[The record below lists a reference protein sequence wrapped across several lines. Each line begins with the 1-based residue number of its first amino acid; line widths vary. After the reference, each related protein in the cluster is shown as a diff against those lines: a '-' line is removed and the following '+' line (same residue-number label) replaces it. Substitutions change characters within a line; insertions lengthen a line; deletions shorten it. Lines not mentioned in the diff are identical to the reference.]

1 MATYYW
7 VGSTGTWDVS
17 TTTHWSASS
26 GGAGGAG
33 VPTTG
38 DTVYID
44 ANSGTGT
51 ITLSTNPSLAYLN
64 MTGYAG
70 TFTHTAGYTI
80 TITGTLFYL
89 SSAMTYTVSNNFT
102 SKILFSGGTTN
113 FNPAGRNVGTVTI
126 GNSASATATSVTL
139 INDLT
144 CNGNLVIAD
153 NASYTTTFNAN
164 GKNVTAI
171 SYSVN
176 NLNTGT
182 CNVTL
187 TNLTITGDNTSTGI
201 TNSRVYD
208 VYTTSG
214 TLNQT
219 ISTLLKFTAATV
231 NALSAKHVQ
240 STGTSTYY
248 NVEFAGGG
256 TAQVINYDI
265 EQTVNQLMVDGN
277 GVARSIKF
285 VHGVT
290 YTSTVGFNLQGT
302 SGFPLTITSDDGAN
316 AFTLSTAVTYNIFN
330 YCTISYC
337 TTAGGAIWVAKNS
350 TNVTGNGTFT
360 WALNKNAIA
369 SGNASTAAIWEG
381 GVAPLP
387 YDSLFANGK
396 TVTIDN
402 SYAGTGFTVADLN
415 TGVGTSINSSNG
427 FVDHYLTNSAVPYMT
442 SNTVPAGYTIT
453 DSASSANAYKAFERR
468 QSSYTGG
475 SAGWMK
481 VQLGVAATYKSFLL
495 QQSGTVN
502 WATITVAGSNDDIT
516 YTTLYSAGEG
526 SYANILR
533 NFTVTGSYTYY
544 KISWSGAVTPA
555 ITNIELGTQTAAY
568 VGNIAT
574 DIVSS
579 GGFNTPAGTTPLTIN
594 ASIYQF
600 TPGQN
605 GLLSGANNNTIVTVY
620 GTVYGAIGNV
630 ASGYTTTGG
639 VNNCTVYG
647 TVYGGQ
653 SGGGGT
659 SDCKGAYNC
668 IIYGDV
674 YGGIAAGNNTYGA
687 ANCIIYGNVYS
698 LISTTYGAYNCQIIG
713 QVKGTNGGSYGAY
726 YDSLYSLSSTVITGD
741 QTSQGTGTG
750 ALIYFATGIV
760 GSYTINGNIYGSTTA
775 SAISV
780 VQNAS
785 ATKIYINGG
794 VGVAAYG
801 VAVSATQGIVDNIS
815 IGEIHVTNNIS
826 GGYNPNTIAVSL
838 RTAAGKLYCSG
849 TMTGGTNA
857 TNSPA
862 VLVSIAGTTVD
873 CVNITTGLVGVSNG
887 YPAIVATALFN
898 CYIRGNQTYV
908 NGIDPAFGLVNQV
921 WNVDPSASMII
932 TMQDTSNA
940 NRAFSSGAIA
950 ANYPA
955 TNVVLA
961 GVTYGVG
968 SIYTGTLVSL
978 NAGDVWNYLLA
989 NATVANSFGVYLKN
1003 AATVASTGAQIAAA
1017 IH

>member
-7 VGSTGTWDVS
+7 VGSTGTWDAS

-26 GGAGGAG
+26 GGTGGAG
-33 VPTTG
+33 FPTTG

-70 TFTHTAGYTI
+70 TFTHTAGDTI
-80 TITGTLFYL
+80 TITGTLLYL
-89 SSAMTYTVSNNFT
+89 SSAMTYTVSNTFT

-113 FNPAGRNVGTVTI
+113 FNSAGRNVGTVTI

-144 CNGNLVIAD
+144 CNGNLVIVD

-176 NLNTGT
+176 NLNAGT

-265 EQTVNQLMVDGN
+265 EQTVHQLMVDGN

-290 YTSTVGFNLQGT
+290 YTSTIGFNLLGT

-350 TNVTGNGTFT
+350 LNSGNNGTFT

-402 SYAGTGFTVADLN
+402 SYAGGGFTVADLN

-427 FVDHYLTNSAVPYMT
+427 FVDHYLTNSNLPFFT
-442 SNTVPAGYTIT
+442 SNSMSGYTIS
-453 DSASSANAYKAFERR
+453 DSTSSANAYLAFNKR
-468 QSSYTGG
+468 QSSFTAG
-475 SAGWMK
+475 SSGWIK
-481 VQLGVAATYKSFLL
+481 IHLPSPQTYRSFLAHA
-495 QQSGTVN
+495 GTA
-502 WATITVAGSNDDIT
+502 WAYNMQVLGSNDDIT
-516 YTTLYSAGEG
+516 YTNIYTLGSLGYSYIIE
-526 SYANILR
+526 NI
-533 NFTVTGSYTYY
+533 SSPAPYTYY
-544 KISWSGAVTPA
+544 KITWGAYTPA
-555 ITNIELGTQTAAY
+555 FTNIEFGLQSAA
-568 VGNIAT
+568 VTGGVAT
-574 DIVSS
+574 DIVTG

-594 ASIYQF
+594 TNIYQY
-600 TPGQN
+600 TAGQN
-605 GLLSGANNNTIVTVY
+605 GLLSGATNNTIVTVY
-620 GTVYGAIGNV
+620 GTVYGAIGAVNT
-630 ASGYTTTGG
+630 GYTTTGAI
-639 VNNCTVYG
+639 NNCTVYG

-653 SGGGGT
+653 SGGGSNG
-659 SDCKGAYNC
+659 DYKGAYNC

-674 YGGIAAGNNTYGA
+674 YGGITTSGNSYGA
-687 ANCIIYGNVYS
+687 ANCIIYGNVYN

-713 QVKGTNGGSYGAY
+713 QVKGTNGASYGAY
-726 YDSLYSLSSTVITGD
+726 YDSSYSLSSTVITGD

-785 ATKIYINGG
+785 AAKIYINGG

-801 VAVSATQGIVDNIS
+801 VAVSATQGIVDNVS

-826 GGYNPNTIAVSL
+826 GGFNPNTLAVSL
-838 RTAAGKLYCSG
+838 RTGAGKLYCSG
-849 TMTGGTNA
+849 TLTGGTNA

-862 VLVSIAGTTVD
+862 VLVSVAGATVD
-873 CVNITTGLVGVSNG
+873 CVNLTTGLVNVSSG
-887 YPAIVATALFN
+887 YPAIAATALFN

-921 WNVDPSASMII
+921 WNVDPSASMVI
-932 TMQDTSNA
+932 TMQDTNNA

>member
-1 MATYYW
+1 MAATYYW
-7 VGSTGTWDVS
+7 VGSTGTWDAS

-33 VPTTG
+33 FPTTG

-70 TFTHTAGYTI
+70 TFTHTAGNTI

-89 SSAMTYTVSNNFT
+89 SSGMTYTVSNNFT

-126 GNSASATATSVTL
+126 GNSASGTATSVTL

-144 CNGNLVIAD
+144 CNGNLVIVD

-176 NLNTGT
+176 NLNAGT

-265 EQTVNQLMVDGN
+265 EQTVHQLMVDGN

-290 YTSTVGFNLQGT
+290 YTSTIGFNLLGT

-350 TNVTGNGTFT
+350 INVTGNGTFT

-402 SYAGTGFTVADLN
+402 SYAGGGFTVADLN
-415 TGVGTSINSSNG
+415 TGAGTSINSSNG
-427 FVDHYLTNSAVPYMT
+427 FVDHYLTNSAIPYMT
-442 SNTVPAGYTIT
+442 SNTVPAGYNIT
-453 DSASSANAYKAFERR
+453 DSASSANAYKAFEKR

-481 VQLGVAATYKSFLL
+481 VQLGVAATYKSFLFS
-495 QQSGTVN
+495 QSGAVA
-502 WATITVAGSNDDIT
+502 WGTITVAGSNDDVT
-516 YTTLYSAGEG
+516 YTTLYSAAEVSTTDVLG
-526 SYANILR
+526 

-555 ITNIELGTQTAAY
+555 IINIELGTQTAAS
-568 VGNIAT
+568 VGYIAT
-574 DIVSS
+574 DIVAG

-594 ASIYQF
+594 ANCN
-600 TPGQN
+600 N
-605 GLLSGANNNTIVTVY
+605 GSSVCLTSAASNNTIVTVNGNATAGASTLDY
-620 GTVYGAIGNV
+620 GTVQNVTLNGNATGSSHYLSFGQFGAYNSIVNNGV
-630 ASGYTTTGG
+630 ITGG
-639 VNNCTVYG
+639 SILLG
-647 TVYGGQ
+647 A
-653 SGGGGT
+653 
-659 SDCKGAYNC
+659 GAYNC
-668 IIYGDV
+668 V
-674 YGGIAAGNNTYGA
+674 LNNCTITNPSNGYGA
-687 ANCIIYGNVYS
+687 I
-698 LISTTYGAYNCQIIG
+698 NCQLVGCTIIG
-713 QVKGTNGGSYGAY
+713 GLGFNSVVFYNASYA
-726 YDSLYSLSSTVITGD
+726 LSSTVISGD
-741 QTSQGTGTG
+741 ITAQGVGTN
-750 ALIYFATGIV
+750 ALVTFSVLT
-760 GSYTINGNIYGSTTA
+760 GSYTINGNVYGSNGG
-775 SAISV
+775 SAMMVINNISP
-780 VQNAS
+780 A
-785 ATKIYINGG
+785 KIYINGG
-794 VGVAAYG
+794 IGVIAYG
-801 VAVSATQGIVDNIS
+801 VAIGTTTGIVNNTNN
-815 IGEIHVTNNIS
+815 GEIHVTNNIS
-826 GGYNPNTIAVSL
+826 GGYNANCIGVSMA
-838 RTAAGKLYCSG
+838 TAAGKLYCSG

-873 CVNITTGLVGVSNG
+873 CVNLTTGLVGISSG

-898 CYIRGNQTYV
+898 CYMRGIQTFV
-908 NGIDPAFGLVNQV
+908 NGVDPAFGLVNQV
-921 WNVDPSASMII
+921 WNVDPTASQTIV
-932 TMQDTSNA
+932 MQDTSNA
-940 NRAFSSGAIA
+940 NRAFSSVAIA

-968 SIYTGTLVSL
+968 SIYTGTLVAL
-978 NAGDVWNYLLA
+978 NAGDVWNYLLS

-1003 AATVASTGAQIAAA
+1003 AATVASTGEQISRLD
-1017 IH
+1017 

>member
-1 MATYYW
+1 M
-7 VGSTGTWDVS
+7 
-17 TTTHWSASS
+17 
-26 GGAGGAG
+26 
-33 VPTTG
+33 
-38 DTVYID
+38 
-44 ANSGTGT
+44 
-51 ITLSTNPSLAYLN
+51 
-64 MTGYAG
+64 
-70 TFTHTAGYTI
+70 
-80 TITGTLFYL
+80 
-89 SSAMTYTVSNNFT
+89 
-102 SKILFSGGTTN
+102 
-113 FNPAGRNVGTVTI
+113 
-126 GNSASATATSVTL
+126 
-139 INDLT
+139 T

-176 NLNTGT
+176 NLNAGT

-402 SYAGTGFTVADLN
+402 SYAGGGFTVADLN
-415 TGVGTSINSSNG
+415 TGAGTSINSSNG
-427 FVDHYLTNSAVPYMT
+427 FVDHYLTNSNLPFFT
-442 SNTVPAGYTIT
+442 SNSMSGYTIS
-453 DSASSANAYKAFERR
+453 DSTSSANAYKAFERK

-481 VQLGVAATYKSFLL
+481 VQLAIAATYKSFLL

-526 SYANILR
+526 AYANILR

-555 ITNIELGTQTAAY
+555 ITNIELGTQTAAS

-574 DIVSS
+574 DIVTG

-594 ASIYQF
+594 ANIY
-600 TPGQN
+600 PGADSTFV
-605 GLLSGANNNTIVTVY
+605 SGASNNTIVTVN
-620 GTVYGAIGNV
+620 GTAQWAQNINALNGTIRNITLNGTAIAAYNSVTGGGTYCMIWNSIINGNVYGN
-630 ASGYTTTGG
+630 
-639 VNNCTVYG
+639 
-647 TVYGGQ
+647 Q
-653 SGGGGT
+653 SGGNAAA
-659 SDCKGAYNC
+659 AYNC
-668 IIYGDV
+668 VI
-674 YGGIAAGNNTYGA
+674 N
-687 ANCIIYGNVYS
+687 GNVYGCTAINIYAV
-698 LISTTYGAYNCQIIG
+698 LDCQITGQCIG
-713 QVKGTNGGSYGAY
+713 SGAGYCAY
-726 YDSLYSLSSTVITGD
+726 YDSSYSLSSTVITGD
-741 QTSQGTGTG
+741 QTAQGTGTG
-750 ALIYFATGIV
+750 ALIYFASGIV

-780 VQNAS
+780 VMNAS
-785 ATKIYINGG
+785 AAKIYINGG

-815 IGEIHVTNNIS
+815 TGEIHVTNNIS
-826 GGYNPNTIAVSL
+826 GGFNPNTIAVSL
-838 RTAAGKLYCSG
+838 RTGAGKLYCSG
-849 TMTGGTNA
+849 TITGGTNA

-873 CVNITTGLVGVSNG
+873 CVNITTGLVGVSSG

-898 CYIRGNQTYV
+898 CYIRGNQTFV

-921 WNVDPSASMII
+921 WNVDPTASQTIV
-932 TMQDTSNA
+932 MQDTSNA

-968 SIYTGTLVSL
+968 SIYTGTLVAL